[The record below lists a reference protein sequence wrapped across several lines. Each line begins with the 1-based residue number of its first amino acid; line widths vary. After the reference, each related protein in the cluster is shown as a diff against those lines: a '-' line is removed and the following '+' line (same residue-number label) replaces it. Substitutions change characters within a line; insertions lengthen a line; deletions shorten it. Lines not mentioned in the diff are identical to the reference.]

1 MVGSSLPCAISQ
13 NKLAEIFVP
22 SHVNVTGPWQNCPED
37 MGTEVSCKLAAKR
50 ALLCKYKEKN
60 TFSLLSTHNILFPR
74 LGNSVCGF

>member
-13 NKLAEIFVP
+13 NKLADILVP

-50 ALLCKYKEKN
+50 
-60 TFSLLSTHNILFPR
+60 IL
-74 LGNSVCGF
+74 